1 MCFLQ
6 QILSKSQYCARIME
20 ISTLQLP
27 FEDPDQMTEE
37 DYLARVS
44 VHFRVRRITVGS
56 CGSCFF
62 ESIHALLPTVGKA
75 VKSSFDLRVRVVS
88 FFRECQSKQHGNLGE
103 RIMDDVE
110 SAMLVPI
117 VSSYAGT
124 RGNNRKPK
132 NIDAYLE
139 AVSKRSVWVEG
150 VHFLFLLSVI
160 CRVKN

>member
-1 MCFLQ
+1 
-6 QILSKSQYCARIME
+6 ME

-27 FEDPDQMTEE
+27 FQDPDQMTEE
-37 DYLARVS
+37 DYLARVCA
-44 VHFRVRRITVGS
+44 HFRVQRITVGS

-75 VKSSFDLRVRVVS
+75 VKSSFDLRVQVVS

-132 NIDAYLE
+132 TIDAYFE